1 MKKKVILFD
10 FDKTLTDEDSI
21 FLLWKYAFSKKKT
34 NIFVFGFK
42 MIKGFFKYLFT
53 GLNFIMIK
61 NEMCSVLKYFNED
74 ELEEFVDYIYKNHIL
89 QDGVDY
95 FKTFDDDS
103 YKMLVSA
110 SPINY
115 LKYLDKYFDFDMI
128 MGTNLNK
135 EYQVVGKN
143 NKSSEKVRRIRNHLR
158 EKDISI
164 EYEISLAFSD
174 SFKDDRP
181 MLQLVKN
188 RYLINSDI
196 EKKGFNNLNWK

>member
-164 EYEISLAFSD
+164 EYEISLAFSE
-174 SFKDDRP
+174 KTY
-181 MLQLVKN
+181 LQEL
-188 RYLINSDI
+188 
-196 EKKGFNNLNWK
+196 

>member
-196 EKKGFNNLNWK
+196 QKKGFNNLNWK

>member
-115 LKYLDKYFDFDMI
+115 LKYLNKYFDFDMI

>member
-95 FKTFDDDS
+95 FKTFDYDS

-115 LKYLDKYFDFDMI
+115 LKYLNKYFDFDMI

>member
-1 MKKKVILFD
+1 MNKKVILFD

-196 EKKGFNNLNWK
+196 QKKGFNNLNWK

>member
-42 MIKGFFKYLFT
+42 MIKGFFKYL
-53 GLNFIMIK
+53 
-61 NEMCSVLKYFNED
+61 NED

-164 EYEISLAFSD
+164 EYEISLDISFSL
-174 SFKDDRP
+174 K
-181 MLQLVKN
+181 
-188 RYLINSDI
+188 
-196 EKKGFNNLNWK
+196 